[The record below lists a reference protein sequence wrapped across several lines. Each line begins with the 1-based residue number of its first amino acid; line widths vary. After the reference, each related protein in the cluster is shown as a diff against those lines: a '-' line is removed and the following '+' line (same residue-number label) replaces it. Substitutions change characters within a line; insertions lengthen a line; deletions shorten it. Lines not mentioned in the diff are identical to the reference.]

1 MHGTLPET
9 TFDLL
14 FHYRMFDD
22 DKNNLKKENTR
33 TNTHPAKP
41 HVVKTN
47 KRRNQ
52 IYLLQIGV
60 SSLVFSFHNT
70 MLQSN
75 VSTGRDEL
83 MNVFLLKNKCTLN
96 VQCL

>member
-1 MHGTLPET
+1 
-9 TFDLL
+9 
-14 FHYRMFDD
+14 MFDD

-33 TNTHPAKP
+33 TNTPSQ
-41 HVVKTN
+41 TTRSEN
-47 KRRNQ
+47 QYKRRNQ

-60 SSLVFSFHNT
+60 SSLVCSFHNT

-75 VSTGRDEL
+75 VSTSRDEL

>member
-1 MHGTLPET
+1 
-9 TFDLL
+9 
-14 FHYRMFDD
+14 MFDD

-33 TNTHPAKP
+33 TNTPSQ
-41 HVVKTN
+41 TTRSEN
-47 KRRNQ
+47 QYKRRNQ

-75 VSTGRDEL
+75 ASTSRDEL